1 MTERQVLECMMQVA
15 AKEYNNTGDEW
26 WFELGVTIA
35 RKVGRRKKVQ
45 TIQKKEN

>member
-26 WFELGVTIA
+26 WFDLGVIIA
-35 RKVGRRKKVQ
+35 KKVGRRKDVPP
-45 TIQKKEN
+45 IQKKAN